1 MPLFPLYILCF
12 LAFLLA
18 FCPVYGV
25 VHAFVGIPPQPRRER
40 LSREE
45 RNKSSSSSSEVKEI
59 LTLEVRPSLAGNP
72 LHAYRYTV
80 QCGTMKIRE
89 HSRPESELVRWNYPN
104 LEPEKVLFDFP
115 RCGGNFAVYI
125 FMCRRNQIDV
135 NLWNK
140 QYQMTISE
148 RNFLVEF
155 HHYMKLDVS
164 PSLAQMSNQ
173 MYYVEYRC
181 TRNANDSDL
190 LFRTHFKSETMVVL
204 LDNPNCVAF
213 TEKLWVVWP
222 NQRQLGKPKM
232 VKHNV
237 GMRGQV
243 NPVHEAKFSN
253 HFLLEITPK
262 LGHSRAYV
270 VYVWC
275 AGDKKS
281 KRMKFTTTI
290 REEWCLPSKCSLMV
304 LINSKYRL
312 KKKGLYDIAV
322 AEADEDWASNI
333 GSDEF
338 PEQIVFRKIYGRSI
352 DNGTTHKWQHSRKDQ
367 SVFFFF

>member
-1 MPLFPLYILCF
+1 MSFLFYILCF

-25 VHAFVGIPPQPRRER
+25 FRAFVGIPPQPRRER

-45 RNKSSSSSSEVKEI
+45 RNKSSGSSEAKDI

-72 LHAYRYTV
+72 LHAYRYIV

-89 HSRPESELVRWNYPN
+89 HSRPESELLRWSYPM
-104 LEPEKVLFDFP
+104 LEPERVLFDFP
-115 RCGGNFAVYI
+115 TERCGGNFAVYI

-140 QYQMTISE
+140 QYQMRISE

-164 PSLAQMSNQ
+164 PSLAQLSNQ
-173 MYYVEYRC
+173 I
-181 TRNANDSDL
+181 
-190 LFRTHFKSETMVVL
+190 THFKSETMVVL

-213 TEKLWVVWP
+213 TKKLWVVWP

-243 NPVHEAKFSN
+243 TPVHEVEFSN

-281 KRMKFTTTI
+281 KRMKFTGTI
-290 REEWCLPSKCSLMV
+290 REELCSRSKCSLMV

-338 PEQIVFRKIYGRSI
+338 PEQIVFSTMYGMSI
-352 DNGTTHKWQHSRKDQ
+352 DNGATLSWQHPRTKTIQ
-367 SVFFFF
+367 SVYLFF